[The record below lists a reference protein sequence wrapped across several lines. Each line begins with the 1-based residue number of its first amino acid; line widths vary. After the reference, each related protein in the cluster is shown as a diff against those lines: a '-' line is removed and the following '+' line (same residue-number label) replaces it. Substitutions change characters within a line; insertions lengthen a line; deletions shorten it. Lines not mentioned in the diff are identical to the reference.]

1 MIYQVMLSENQS
13 VLIHDV
19 DIVQY
24 DEDTVLFREEKG
36 NFIAAFKMYN
46 IVGFFRMDVPTPDKP
61 KEYKWDFD
69 LIDANTRKQQ
79 EEAEKK
85 KPSKYGYKYEDL
97 FSFAEDYLKE
107 HNLSYTAAKESMNEV
122 LEECFNRGGIAPK
135 GGNTPLYV
143 RNMIK
148 GKIKCCTDEYEL
160 LYLNNLLK
168 RNMEHCIHG
177 YDVYG
182 GKDK

>member
-46 IVGFFRMDVPTPDKP
+46 IVGFFRMDMPTQERKT
-61 KEYKWDFD
+61 YKWDFD
-69 LIDANTRKQQ
+69 LIDENTRKQN

-85 KPSKYGYKYEDL
+85 KGATMHIDL
-97 FSFAEDYLKE
+97 YRAFE
-107 HNLSYTAAKESMNEV
+107 NAAKEQYRCRDISIGEVRDEMNEV
-122 LEECFNRGGIAPK
+122 MEEAFDRGISAPT
-135 GGNTPLYV
+135 GGTIPLLV
-143 RNMIK
+143 RK
-148 GKIKCCTDEYEL
+148 E
-160 LYLNNLLK
+160 LNNRMRNATCPHEIKQLSKMLD
-168 RNMEHCIHG
+168 RNMEECLG
-177 YDVYG
+177 VG
-182 GKDK
+182 L